1 MINKSISVVLPA
13 LNEEEN
19 LRRSIDGINLFL
31 SENFRD
37 YEIIVVD
44 DGSTDQTQDV
54 CRDLEKK
61 LGERFKAIVHLQN
74 KGYGAAL
81 RTGLFS
87 SKKELVFYTDADNQ
101 FDIRQILEF
110 VKFIDDFDLV
120 IGYREKRQH
129 SRVRLLISK
138 AYHFLIR
145 SIFGLR
151 TKDINCSFKLFSHA
165 RLAQLSIEC
174 DDFFVD
180 TELLL
185 KAKQLGFRIK
195 ELPVT
200 HFPRTAGKST
210 VKLSHLFM
218 TLKDI
223 LQYFRNL
230 S

>member
-1 MINKSISVVLPA
+1 
-13 LNEEEN
+13 
-19 LRRSIDGINLFL
+19 L
-31 SENFRD
+31 SENFKD

-54 CRDLEKK
+54 CRNLEKK

-87 SKKELVFYTDADNQ
+87 AKKELIFYTDADNQ

-120 IGYREKRQH
+120 IGYREKRRY
-129 SRVRLLISK
+129 SWVRLLTSK
-138 AYHFLIR
+138 TYNLLVLAV
-145 SIFGLR
+145 FGLR
-151 TKDINCSFKLFSHA
+151 VNDINCSFKLFSRA

-174 DDFFVD
+174 DDFFAD

-185 KAKQLGFRIK
+185 KARQLGFKIK
-195 ELPVT
+195 QLPVS
-200 HFPRTAGKST
+200 HFPRAAGKST
-210 VKLSHLFM
+210 VKLSHIFE

-223 LQYFRNL
+223 LKYGRKFL
-230 S
+230 